1 MDSGIKKNKLKYI
14 YSPYGNDLKRWLSIM
29 NQNLIHSILRFLFLI
44 VVISL
49 SFILVY
55 YTAKVTYPFIIA
67 FIIAFL
73 MNPLV
78 NFFERKWKINRL
90 LSVLITMLLIILVF
104 AGIITILIIEAIN
117 GISYL
122 VENLPSNFQMLIKYL
137 ENFFV
142 TNILPFYNQLLTMFH
157 NLDPSSQNT
166 IIENIEAIGSQITES
181 FKNAVQVFAAG
192 LSSFLMN
199 LPNFAT
205 GLIISIL
212 ATFFI
217 SKDWYKIKATFQKI
231 TPEKAIESGGNVY
244 SGLKTALF
252 GFIKAQITL
261 ISITAVI
268 VLIGLIILRVD
279 YAITIALI
287 IGLVDLLPYLGT
299 GLIFIPWIVYNFFT
313 ENYFLTIG
321 LSVLYGIVLVQRQIM
336 EPKVLS
342 SNIGLNPLPTLIA
355 LYVGFKLVGFFG
367 LILGPVLLVV
377 GKTLHNAGI
386 FNQAWQ
392 FIKGK
397 PQT

>member
-1 MDSGIKKNKLKYI
+1 
-14 YSPYGNDLKRWLSIM
+14 M
-29 NQNLIHSILRFLFLI
+29 NQKVLHSVLRFLFLI
-44 VVISL
+44 VVIFL
-49 SFILVY
+49 SFILIY

-67 FIIAFL
+67 FAVAFF

-90 LSVLITMLLIILVF
+90 FSVLLTMLLIISVF
-104 AGIITILIIEAIN
+104 AGLVTIIVIEAVN
-117 GISYL
+117 GIEYL
-122 VENLPSNFQMLIKYL
+122 VEIVPENFQMLVQYL
-137 ENFFV
+137 ENFFF
-142 TNILPFYNQLLTMFH
+142 TNILPIYNQLLTMFDS
-157 NLDPSSQNT
+157 LDPSSQNT
-166 IIENIEAIGSQITES
+166 VVKNIEAMGQQLTES
-181 FKNAVQVFAAG
+181 VKNGVQAFATG
-192 LSSFLMN
+192 LSVFFMS

-217 SKDWYKIKATFQKI
+217 SKDWYKLKETFRKI
-231 TPEKAIESGGNVY
+231 TPKKALESGGNVY
-244 SGLKTALF
+244 EGLRTALF
-252 GFIKAQITL
+252 GFIKAQLTL

-268 VLIGLIILRVD
+268 VLVGLLILRVD

-299 GLIFIPWIVYNFFT
+299 GLIFVPWIIYSFFA

-321 LSVLYGIVLVQRQIM
+321 LSVLYGIVVVQRQVM

-342 SNIGLNPLPTLIA
+342 SNIGLDPLPTLIA
-355 LYVGFKLVGFFG
+355 LFVGFKLFGFFG

-377 GKTLHNAGI
+377 GKTLYNAGV
-386 FNQAWQ
+386 FEEAWR
-392 FIKGK
+392 FIIGK